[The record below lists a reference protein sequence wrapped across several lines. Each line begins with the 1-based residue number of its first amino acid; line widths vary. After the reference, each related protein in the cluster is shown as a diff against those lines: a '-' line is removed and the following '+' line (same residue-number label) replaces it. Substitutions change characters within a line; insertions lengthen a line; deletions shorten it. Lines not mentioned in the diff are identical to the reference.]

1 MTLFAW
7 DDVSG
12 TKERKDA
19 ELLVF
24 ADDRDK
30 AVNADV
36 LTGFELYNAKVLKY
50 SEIPDKARPLLA
62 A

>member
-1 MTLFAW
+1 MTE
-7 DDVSG
+7 
-12 TKERKDA
+12 TR
-19 ELLVF
+19 
-24 ADDRDK
+24 

-36 LTGFELYNAKVLKY
+36 LTGFERYNAKVLKY